1 MGVRT
6 TRLMLWI
13 HKWTGL
19 ISGINILIL
28 SVTGSYLVFDV
39 EINRAFAAP
48 KGAVVLTIDPHGA
61 TPFQTVI
68 DGIVARYPNVKPT
81 MFYRAKHED
90 NCYDFG
96 FGGGEGAGGYRLNMV
111 TGEVY
116 PVTAGKAAQFNRFI
130 FILHDNLFLG
140 KTGSIF
146 LGMVGILFL
155 VSTVTGIFIYG
166 PFMKPALSGILRW
179 DRGAQHYTAE
189 LHKLLACLSL
199 AFNVIIGV
207 TGIVVTLA
215 IIGTRAWFGTAL
227 LQAAEGGEALPA
239 GAPLQ
244 GVDTVIQRGAAMQPG
259 CTFFSITYPS
269 SLQGPN
275 FYFCGYYK
283 KDSITI
289 TRGIPAPILVP
300 VTPGGNVRIV
310 PVPLWVKATYLCIPL
325 HFGDF
330 AGLGMKI
337 VYCFFGLSSGVLS
350 ISGAILSVIGWTK
363 PWRARRRARKRRQ
376 LGLSANTEGQEA

>member
-1 MGVRT
+1 MRT
-6 TRLMLWI
+6 TRVIHWL

-19 ISGINILIL
+19 ISGINVLIL

-39 EINRAFAAP
+39 DINRAFAAP

-61 TPFQTVI
+61 TPYQTAI
-68 DGIVARYPNVKPT
+68 DGIVALHPNVKPT
-81 MFYRAKHED
+81 MLYRSKHED
-90 NCYDFG
+90 NSYDFG
-96 FGGGEGAGGYRLNMV
+96 FAGGEGAGAYRLNMV

-116 PVTAGKAAQFNRFI
+116 PVTAGKAAGFNRFI
-130 FILHDNLFLG
+130 FMLHDNLFLG

-146 LGMVGILFL
+146 LGVVGILFL

-166 PFMKPALSGILRW
+166 PFMKPALSGVLRW
-179 DRGAQHYTAE
+179 DRGARHYTAE
-189 LHKLLACLSL
+189 LHKMLGCLSL

-207 TGIVVTLA
+207 TGTVLTLA

-227 LQAAEGGEALPA
+227 LHAAEGGAALPA

-244 GVDTVIQRGAAMQPG
+244 AVDTVIQRGAAMQPG
-259 CTFFSITYPS
+259 RTFFTVTYPS

-275 FYFCGYYK
+275 FYFCGYNK
-283 KDSITI
+283 NDSI

-300 VTPGGNVRIV
+300 VTPGGDVRIV

-330 AGLGMKI
+330 AGWGMKI

-350 ISGAILSVIGWTK
+350 ISGAILSVMGWTK
-363 PWRARRRARKRRQ
+363 RWRVGRRMRRRARKGRP
-376 LGLSANTEGQEA
+376 LGLSAKTEGQEA